1 MADQLNL
8 SVLTPDGAKY
18 EGSINGVVMP
28 GVLGSF
34 EVRKNHAPIVSTL
47 EIGVV
52 RVKTD
57 NEEIKMAISGGTAEV
72 NANKVVLVVESAE
85 KVDEIDRE
93 RAENAKE
100 RALKHLSDTE
110 KDKQR
115 ARRALA
121 RAENRLKLLIAQR

>member
-93 RAENAKE
+93 RAEKAKE

>member
-28 GVLGSF
+28 GALGSF
-34 EVRKNHAPIVSTL
+34 EVRKNHAPIVSSL

-52 RVKTD
+52 RIKTD
-57 NEEIKMAISGGTAEV
+57 NQEIKMAISGGTAEV

-85 KVDEIDRE
+85 KVDEIDQE
-93 RAENAKE
+93 RAIKAKE
-100 RALKHLSDTE
+100 RALKNLSDTE